1 MSTGNGSDHQ
11 PVDLLRAARRGD
23 GEALGSL
30 LDGYRNYLR
39 LLARLEVGRR
49 LQAKLDASDLI
60 QETFL
65 QAHRHFDEFRG
76 TTEAEVMEWLRTIL
90 ARQLSNAIRH
100 YRGTKRR
107 DVRLERDLD
116 QELGRSS
123 HVLTRALALSQ
134 TSPSQRAARRERAV
148 LLADAMEQLPQDY
161 RDVIVLRHLRALTF
175 PEVADAMERSLGSV
189 KKLWARAIVKLR
201 AEIGAAL

>member
-1 MSTGNGSDHQ
+1 MSAGNGSNPEVAH
-11 PVDLLRAARRGD
+11 LLLTARQGD
-23 GEALGSL
+23 GEALGRL
-30 LDGYRNYLR
+30 LEAYRNYLR

-65 QAHRHFDEFRG
+65 QAHRGFGEFRG
-76 TTEAEVMEWLRTIL
+76 TTEAEVMQWLRTIL

-100 YRGTKRR
+100 YRGTQRR
-107 DVRLERDLD
+107 DVALERDLD

-123 HVLTRALALSQ
+123 LVLNRALALSQ

-148 LLADAMEQLPQDY
+148 LLADAMEQLPGDY
-161 RDVIVLRHLRALTF
+161 RDVLVLRHLRALTF
-175 PEVADAMERSLGSV
+175 PQVAEVMDRSVGSV

-201 AEIGAAL
+201 AELGEAP